1 MQLLSQCMTSP
12 HIPQSMDGLQLAQST
27 HAQKN
32 ELLQSS
38 PALPYRGWLS
48 EARGDGDHLRKDRHF
63 AMATRAEHALYDR
76 HQPTHV
82 PPLYPSN
89 HFRDNTSHSRAD
101 NQQWEIVSTH
111 CDLRP
116 LAPLRVYSLPSPP
129 VPGSPSPDSN
139 LPNKPASTAAEDREP
154 PQSAHGQKKKP
165 HPNEPVALGILRAL
179 DTEDRERYTHIQ
191 KKTSHRMRQHDFSE
205 RCIPPCR
212 VRQLVIG
219 VHRRSWKKVHNLQRP
234 IKGNLT
240 KVQLIRGEGEVF
252 GILVKTSTMKARK
265 KRIKRMT
272 PSGE

>member
-1 MQLLSQCMTSP
+1 MVIIYERIATLQWQRVQNMRFMIGTSRPMFLRCIPVTTSVIIRAIPEQTISNGRSFP
-12 HIPQSMDGLQLAQST
+12 HS
-27 HAQKN
+27 
-32 ELLQSS
+32 
-38 PALPYRGWLS
+38 
-48 EARGDGDHLRKDRHF
+48 
-63 AMATRAEHALYDR
+63 
-76 HQPTHV
+76 
-82 PPLYPSN
+82 
-89 HFRDNTSHSRAD
+89 
-101 NQQWEIVSTH
+101 
-111 CDLRP
+111 DLRP